1 MPDISSQKTTATCYP
16 PESLYSTWQGHA
28 EQLNLT
34 TSQFLIKMVE
44 AGRKQLNVDENS
56 SESVRELRR
65 QLTDLQRELER
76 QRTRN
81 EELER
86 QLQHTVHSEITAY
99 VEENPGATTP
109 QIIQHIANT
118 VPGRVAGYLDVLE
131 GDTIEVTDGE
141 YYPQE
146 SEFEQSSTRGIDD
159 DSN

>member
-1 MPDISSQKTTATCYP
+1 MS
-16 PESLYSTWQGHA
+16 
-28 EQLNLT
+28 LT

-44 AGRKQLNVDENS
+44 AGRKQLDVDKNAT
-56 SESVRELRR
+56 ESVRELRR

-99 VEENPGATTP
+99 VRENPGATTP

-118 VPGRVAGYLDVLE
+118 VPGRVAGHLDVLE
-131 GDTIEVTDGE
+131 GDTIRVSDGQ
-141 YYPQE
+141 YYPQKSD
-146 SEFEQSSTRGIDD
+146 SEQTSSQRIDN
-159 DSN
+159 DSD